1 MGLWFWLLGL
11 GQLHTLSLWQVTI
24 LDGARTESA
33 WTNCSNNWFPIVSAA
48 VTFKTLMGKIIGV
61 PFRAES
67 IIWIA
72 HKKGKSVEALAEE
85 FETTSNVIRVML
97 RRFQRHV
104 NRRLLKPS
112 GKDIA

>member
-1 MGLWFWLLGL
+1 
-11 GQLHTLSLWQVTI
+11 
-24 LDGARTESA
+24 
-33 WTNCSNNWFPIVSAA
+33 
-48 VTFKTLMGKIIGV
+48 MGKIFNV

-72 HKKGKSVEALAEE
+72 HKKGKSVEALADEY
-85 FETTSNVIRVML
+85 ETTPRIIRVML

-104 NRRLLKPS
+104 NRRLLQPS